1 MSAVLL
7 AKYFLSIPIPKSLK
21 MKTEIPKTKARA
33 LSNNPELTIWLLRIG
48 LVTLYVVLYIFKK
61 KLYL

>member
-1 MSAVLL
+1 MPAVLL
-7 AKYFLSIPIPKSLK
+7 ANNFIHTHTQIPK

-33 LSNNPELTIWLLRIG
+33 LSNNPELTIWLLRVG

>member
-1 MSAVLL
+1 
-7 AKYFLSIPIPKSLK
+7 

-33 LSNNPELTIWLLRIG
+33 LSNNPELTIWLLRVG